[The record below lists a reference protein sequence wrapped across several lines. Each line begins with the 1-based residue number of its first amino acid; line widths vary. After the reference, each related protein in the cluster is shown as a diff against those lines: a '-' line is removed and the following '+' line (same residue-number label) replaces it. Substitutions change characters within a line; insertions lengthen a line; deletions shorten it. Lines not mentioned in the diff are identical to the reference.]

1 MKIQIDKDIKTPKQY
16 SKVWMTRHQILAW
29 FWISVY
35 LGVDIIYNK
44 GGNVNN
50 IVVLLVSSIIASL
63 IPYFAKSYL
72 ETKEDK
78 KMQLEQ
84 LKLQNQQGAYGYT
97 TYNGSTINNFGEA
110 NDFSDMNIDEQDLG

>member
-1 MKIQIDKDIKTPKQY
+1 MRINIDKDVKTPKQY

-29 FWISVY
+29 FWISIY

-44 GGNVNN
+44 GSNVNN

-78 KMQLEQ
+78 RMQLEQ
-84 LKLQNQQGAYGYT
+84 LKLQANN
-97 TYNGSTINNFGEA
+97 YNYNNETFK
-110 NDFSDMNIDEQDLG
+110 DMDITEEELG

>member
-84 LKLQNQQGAYGYT
+84 LKLQNQLGAYGYN
-97 TYNGSTINNFGEA
+97 TYNGSTINNYNEA
-110 NDFSDMNIDEQDLG
+110 NDFSDMEINEQDLG